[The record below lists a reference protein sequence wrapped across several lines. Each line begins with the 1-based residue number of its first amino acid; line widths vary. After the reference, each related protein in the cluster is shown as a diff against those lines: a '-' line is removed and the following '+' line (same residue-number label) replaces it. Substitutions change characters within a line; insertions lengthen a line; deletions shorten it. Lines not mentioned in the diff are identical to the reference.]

1 MINSLVDEAEDAERY
16 SLLLDR
22 LHAAQVSL
30 LEHPVYEQISDP
42 TSLRVFMES
51 HVFAVWDFMTLL
63 KSLQRR
69 LTCVDVPW
77 LPPADVQA
85 ARLINEIVLTEETDE
100 LVPGHYS
107 SHFDLYLAA
116 MEEADANTVPIL
128 EFTAALRA
136 GLAPM
141 LALMPLPVPESTKT
155 FVLNTLEITSGDTH
169 EVAAAFLFGRE
180 NIIPAMFR
188 LVLNKLEQSR
198 GNPCHSFRL
207 YLDRHIHLDEIQHAP
222 MAERLLKRL
231 CGNDPLK
238 WNQVLHTAHSALSFR
253 HSLWDGVM
261 EAIQGRKEI
270 SIGRLKNKNGR
281 KKRGARSVSPERN
294 EAPRRRPGLGC
305 RLSEPDGGRRRVK
318 A

>member
-1 MINSLVDEAEDAERY
+1 M
-16 SLLLDR
+16 
-22 LHAAQVSL
+22 
-30 LEHPVYEQISDP
+30 
-42 TSLRVFMES
+42 
-51 HVFAVWDFMTLL
+51 
-63 KSLQRR
+63 
-69 LTCVDVPW
+69 
-77 LPPADVQA
+77 
-85 ARLINEIVLTEETDE
+85 
-100 LVPGHYS
+100 
-107 SHFDLYLAA
+107 
-116 MEEADANTVPIL
+116 
-128 EFTAALRA
+128 
-136 GLAPM
+136 
-141 LALMPLPVPESTKT
+141 
-155 FVLNTLEITSGDTH
+155 LNTLEITSGDTH

-188 LVLNKLEQSR
+188 LVLNKLEQFR
-198 GNPCHSFRL
+198 GNPCHSFRQ